1 MQDPVILP
9 AQLVRADGKYRITP
23 VDLEGL
29 LSNSFDPGATDNA
42 IRRHHAG
49 KIGVAIRNKVRQAH
63 ERHILLLKN
72 IVTEEVEAELSSASG
87 SELEI
92 ATTRQQVLQRLI
104 TEKQSELSE
113 LRGALSKYFNFD
125 PVSATDSTLF
135 GEFIRHAGA
144 SLEHSA
150 VQSFTDGLYTAY
162 DAKTLAQV
170 VQLLQQQEQAATAT
184 VALLHAQ
191 NAQQVAEAAIAEAI
205 RRANSY
211 SAIAVSSPVIVT
223 AAGTVITNIAR
234 FSLLGAIQ
242 AAIGA
247 LVGLGAGVA
256 AGLAVGTIAMLVPSR
271 LGNGELPERYL
282 LQTPLEGLDPD
293 LSKAMAPGNPTA
305 SHADLP
311 FRFGSRTTAA
321 GDSEIFVVKT
331 DGQTVPAQVRI
342 LAATHDPQRNVYSVV
357 TADIPSR
364 TLTWTPIAQPPDA
377 STTLP
382 AERPEPPVYEGAT
395 LTPVEV
401 RIDSYP
407 EVADASLDDYIIVFP
422 ADSGLPPL
430 YVMFRDRR
438 EEPGTGN
445 GNGVEVGESWS
456 KHVETLEGAPIP
468 AQVATLLKG
477 LSFRNWTAYR
487 NALWKAVADDPF
499 LSAQFGPGSIGRM
512 RRGRPPLARVHERV
526 GNIASLQIHHKIPIS
541 EGGDVYNSENL
552 TIVTPKQHHT
562 IHYGENNEK
571 DNQRLH

>member
-1 MQDPVILP
+1 M
-9 AQLVRADGKYRITP
+9 
-23 VDLEGL
+23 

-63 ERHILLLKN
+63 EQHILLLEN

-92 ATTRQQVLQRLI
+92 DTTRQQVLQRLI

-113 LRGALSKYFNFD
+113 LSGALSKYFNFD

-282 LQTPLEGLDPD
+282 LQTPLDGLDPD
-293 LSKAMAPGNPTA
+293 LSKAMASGNPTA

-407 EVADASLDDYIIVFP
+407 EVADASLDDYVIVFP
-422 ADSGLPPL
+422 AESGIPPL
-430 YVMFRDRR
+430 YVVFSSPYPGATTRGKYSGRPYNPDESGGPIEKLDWRKVTITQAGVDLVKIHTSRFNHSDANGVMLDRLLKILQGTIEATDTDRR
-438 EEPGTGN
+438 FYTHEIRELERYRRLGIADNINPPDDGKTWN
-445 GNGVEVGESWS
+445 NT
-456 KHVETLEGAPIP
+456 HTATLEDYALSSDFS
-468 AQVATLLKG
+468 LLYTPEAIEAEKLQ
-477 LSFRNWTAYR
+477 LSRED
-487 NALWKAVADDPF
+487 K
-499 LSAQFGPGSIGRM
+499 
-512 RRGRPPLARVHERV
+512 
-526 GNIASLQIHHKIPIS
+526 
-541 EGGDVYNSENL
+541 
-552 TIVTPKQHHT
+552 
-562 IHYGENNEK
+562 
-571 DNQRLH
+571 

>member
-113 LRGALSKYFNFD
+113 LRGTLSKYFNFD

-282 LQTPLEGLDPD
+282 LQTPLDGLDPD

-364 TLTWTPIAQPPDA
+364 TLTWTPIAQPPDT

-382 AERPEPPVYEGAT
+382 AERPEPPVYKGAT

-499 LSAQFGPGSIGRM
+499 LSAQFDPRNIGRM
-512 RRGRPPLARVHERV
+512 KRGRAPAAREHEWV
-526 GNIASLQIHHKIPIS
+526 GDLISLQIHHKVPVS
-541 EGGDVYNSENL
+541 QGGDVYNSENMI
-552 TIVTPKQHHT
+552 IVTPKQHHK
-562 IHYGENNEK
+562 IHYGKE
-571 DNQRLH
+571 